1 MTEVPHTYHHFVSV
15 LGTHGLQEKA
25 LGKYLPSLEL
35 ARGTQ
40 DTPLAF
46 TPSTAEGFGSSLR
59 EMQQTLTNLVVR
71 APSAMP
77 RIQLQNHS
85 R

>member
-35 ARGTQ
+35 AQG
-40 DTPLAF
+40 DTRH
-46 TPSTAEGFGSSLR
+46 TFGLYPKHCR
-59 EMQQTLTNLVVR
+59 RFWM
-71 APSAMP
+71 
-77 RIQLQNHS
+77 
-85 R
+85 